1 MRESITKTARFALRS
16 ISLQVYFDISG
27 FLVYSYYL
35 YMENIRNIAI
45 IAHVDHGKTTLVD
58 ALLKQSKTEMKKEV
72 AAQEMIMDSN
82 ELERE
87 RGITIFSKNASVMY
101 NGTKINIIDTP
112 GHADFGGEVER
123 VLNMADGCLLL
134 IDAKEGP
141 MPQTR
146 FVLKKAL
153 EMGHKIIVVVNK
165 IDKPGARPDF
175 ALEATLEL
183 FLELGG
189 PRGCPDHSLDFPVI
203 YASGRDG
210 KAGLKPDLS
219 KMEDITPIFDAI
231 VKHIPSPIAESDKP
245 LQLLVTSIA
254 PDDFKGR
261 IAIGR
266 IYNGIIKAGQEI
278 THISRQ
284 GQQEKC
290 RITSLM
296 TFSGLG
302 RVEAEEVK
310 AGDIVAVAGIPD
322 VTIGE
327 TIADP
332 ENPTAMP
339 LINIE
344 EPTVKMTFMVNT
356 SPFAGR
362 EGEFSTT
369 MQIRKR
375 LFKELETDVSLRVEE
390 DDKNNW
396 IVSGRGELH
405 LAILIERLRREGFEF
420 QVSRPQVIIREIDG
434 QKMTPYEKIFIEVPE
449 KYQGAVMEKIG
460 NRKGEIK
467 DMRNNNGIIF
477 LEFIIPTRGL
487 FGYRNEFLTDTKG
500 LGIMNTVFFQ
510 YLPDPGNWKERDH
523 GSLVSTVSGKTNMY
537 GLTNLQSRGTLFF
550 GPAVEIYEGQVV
562 GQNARSQDVRINVC
576 KEKALS
582 NCRSIG
588 DASLDYFK
596 TPKTMI
602 LDDALEYI
610 GDDELVEVTPK
621 NIRIRKVHLKE
632 VDAKRAERAAEGI
645 KFDY

>member
-1 MRESITKTARFALRS
+1 MN
-16 ISLQVYFDISG
+16 
-27 FLVYSYYL
+27 
-35 YMENIRNIAI
+35 NIRNIAI

-58 ALLKQSKTEMKKEV
+58 ALLHQSKTEMKKEI
-72 AAQEMIMDSN
+72 AAQEMIMDSDV
-82 ELERE
+82 LERE
-87 RGITIFSKNASVMY
+87 RGITIFSKNAAVQY
-101 NGTKINIIDTP
+101 NGIKINIIDTP

-153 EMGHKIIVVVNK
+153 EMGHKIIVIINK
-165 IDKPGARPDF
+165 IDKPGARPEF
-175 ALEATLEL
+175 ALEATFEL
-183 FLELGG
+183 FLELGAG
-189 PRGCPDHSLDFPVI
+189 DHSLDFPVI
-203 YASGRDG
+203 YASGRAG
-210 KAGLKPDLS
+210 KAGPEADLE
-219 KMEDITPIFDAI
+219 KMTDITPVFDAI
-231 VKHIPSPIAESDKP
+231 IEHIPSPIADTNKP
-245 LQLLVTSIA
+245 LQMLVTSIT

-266 IYNGIIKAGQEI
+266 VYNGNIKAGQEI
-278 THISRQ
+278 THINRQ
-284 GQQEKC
+284 GIQKKY
-290 RITSLM
+290 RIISLM
-296 TFSGLG
+296 TFLGLG
-302 RVEAEEVK
+302 RVEATEIN
-310 AGDIVAVAGIPD
+310 AGDICAIAGIPD

-327 TIADP
+327 TIADL
-332 ENPTAMP
+332 ENPEALP

-344 EPTVKMTFMVNT
+344 EPTVKMTFMVNS

-375 LFKELETDVSLRVEE
+375 LFKELETDVSLKVVE

-420 QVSRPQVIIREIDG
+420 QVSRPQVIAREING
-434 QKMTPYEKIFIEVPE
+434 KMMTPYEKIFIEVPDQ
-449 KYQGAVMEKIG
+449 YQGVIMQKMGE
-460 NRKGEIK
+460 RKGELK
-467 DMRNNNGIIF
+467 EMRINGNIVL

-487 FGYRNEFLTDTKG
+487 FGYKNEFLTDTKG

-510 YLPDPGNWKERDH
+510 YLPDPGSWKERDH
-523 GSLVSTVSGKTNMY
+523 GSLISTDTGKTNIY
-537 GLTNLQSRGTLFF
+537 GLTNLQSRGILFF

-562 GQNARSQDVRINVC
+562 GQNNRSNDVRINVC
-576 KEKALS
+576 KEKQLS

-588 DASLDYFK
+588 DASLDYFR
-596 TPKTMI
+596 TPKTMG
-602 LDDALEYI
+602 LEDALEYI
-610 GDDELVEVTPK
+610 GDDELVEITPK
-621 NIRIRKVHLKE
+621 TVRIRKLHLRE

>member
-1 MRESITKTARFALRS
+1 
-16 ISLQVYFDISG
+16 
-27 FLVYSYYL
+27 
-35 YMENIRNIAI
+35 MENIRNIAI

-101 NGTKINIIDTP
+101 TPSASSGTAVKINIIDTP

-153 EMGHKIIVVVNK
+153 EMGHKIIVVINK
-165 IDKPGARPDF
+165 IDKPGSRPAF

-183 FLELGG
+183 FLELGAG
-189 PRGCPDHSLDFPVI
+189 DHSLDFPVL

-219 KMEDITPIFDAI
+219 KMEDIVPIFDAI
-231 VKHIPSPIAESDKP
+231 VKHIPSPIAEADKP
-245 LQLLVTSIA
+245 LQMLVTSIT

-278 THISRQ
+278 THINRQ
-284 GQQEKC
+284 GLQKKY

-296 TFSGLG
+296 TFSGLS
-302 RVEAEEVK
+302 RVEAEEAK
-310 AGDIVAVAGIPD
+310 AGDIVAIAGIPD

-332 ENPTAMP
+332 ESPEAMP

-344 EPTVKMTFMVNT
+344 EPTVKMTFMVNS

-375 LFKELETDVSLRVEE
+375 LFKELETDVSLRVKE

-420 QVSRPQVIIREIDG
+420 QVSRPKVIIREING

-449 KYQGAVMEKIG
+449 KYQGAIMEKMG

-467 DMRNNNGIIF
+467 DMRSDGGIIF
-477 LEFIIPTRGL
+477 LEFVIPTRGL

-500 LGIMNTVFFQ
+500 LGIMNTIFFQ
-510 YLPDPGNWKERDH
+510 YMPDPGNWQERDH
-523 GSLVSTVSGKTNMY
+523 GSLVSTDTGPTNIY
-537 GLTNLQSRGTLFF
+537 GLTNIQDRGTMFF
-550 GPAVEIYEGQVV
+550 GAAVEVYEGQVV
-562 GQNARSQDVRINVC
+562 GQSARSKDIRVNVC

-582 NCRSIG
+582 NMRSKG
-588 DASLDYFK
+588 DGCIEYYR

-621 NIRIRKVHLKE
+621 NVRIRKMHLKE
-632 VDAKRAERAAEGI
+632 VDQKRAEREALGV